1 MWRRAPGRTLKASLK
16 EERMRRPR
24 LQTVLTIERETFR
37 AALRLVVIVAA
48 VVVVLPRLVDL
59 AAAAFR

>member
-1 MWRRAPGRTLKASLK
+1 
-16 EERMRRPR
+16 MRRPR